1 MLNYINYIYYRKETI
16 YMQKRGY
23 KNLYEYKAL
32 VTIIVINIM
41 LILLLAYIG
50 YCYIFISELDNIFN
64 NNLEVLL
71 GIITIVVLVSSYK
84 AIKDA
89 DKLKKIRVENSYKNK
104 MIKQTED
111 LNKKLRAQR
120 HDFLNHL
127 QVVYSL
133 IEMNEHKEAGIYIEK
148 VYQDIQKINN
158 IMKTSKTPINALL
171 QAKVADCENKNIDIL
186 INISSNLNKL
196 IVPSWEMCRV
206 LGNIIDNAIDATKN
220 LKKGLIKLNIYENLD
235 SYIFI
240 IKNNGQVIP
249 DNIIHKIFYAGFTTK
264 GENGEGMGLFITKE
278 IVGKYNGK
286 ITLNRENGTC
296 FKIIIP
302 IIESKKMTV

>member
-1 MLNYINYIYYRKETI
+1 MLKKE
-16 YMQKRGY
+16 Y

-50 YCYIFISELDNIFN
+50 YCYIFINEFDNIFN
-64 NNLEVLL
+64 NNLEILL

-89 DKLKKIRVENSYKNK
+89 KKLNKISIENSYKNK

-133 IEMNEHKEAGIYIEK
+133 IEMNEHKEASVYIEK

-158 IMKTSKTPINALL
+158 VMKTSKTPINALL
-171 QAKVADCENKNIDIL
+171 QAKVADCENKNIDTL
-186 INISSNLNKL
+186 INISSNLEKL

-206 LGNIIDNAIDATKN
+206 LGNIIDNAIDASKN
-220 LKKGLIKLNIYENLD
+220 FKKSFIELSIYENLD

-249 DNIIHKIFYAGFTTK
+249 DNIIHKIFDAGFTTK
-264 GENGEGMGLFITKE
+264 CENGEGMGLFITRE
-278 IVGKYNGK
+278 IVEKYNGK
-286 ITLNRENGTC
+286 ISLNREKGTC

>member
-1 MLNYINYIYYRKETI
+1 MLRK
-16 YMQKRGY
+16 GY

-50 YCYIFISELDNIFN
+50 YCYIFINEINNIFN

-89 DKLKKIRVENSYKNK
+89 KKLNKISIENSYKNK

-133 IEMNEHKEAGIYIEK
+133 IEMNEHKEASIYIEK

-186 INISSNLNKL
+186 INISSNLDKL

-206 LGNIIDNAIDATKN
+206 LGNIIDNAIDASKN
-220 LKKGLIKLNIYENLD
+220 FKKALIELSIYENLD

-240 IKNNGQVIP
+240 IKNNGQLMP
-249 DNIIHKIFYAGFTTK
+249 DNIIHKIFDAGFTTK
-264 GENGEGMGLFITKE
+264 GKNGEGMGLFITRE
-278 IVGKYNGK
+278 IVEKYNGK
-286 ITLNRENGTC
+286 ITLNREKDTC